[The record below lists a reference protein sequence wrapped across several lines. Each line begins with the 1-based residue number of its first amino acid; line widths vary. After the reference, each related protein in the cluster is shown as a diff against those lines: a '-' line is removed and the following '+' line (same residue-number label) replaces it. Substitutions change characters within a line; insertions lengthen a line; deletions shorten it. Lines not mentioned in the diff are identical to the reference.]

1 MSAYKS
7 GEVTATL
14 PVAVGAG
21 SLFSTIAAISFI
33 IIAAFFY

>member
-1 MSAYKS
+1 MTAYKEGS
-7 GEVTATL
+7 VTATL
-14 PVAVGAG
+14 ATTVGAG

>member
-1 MSAYKS
+1 MTAYKEDS
-7 GEVTATL
+7 VTAT
-14 PVAVGAG
+14 VAVVTGAG

>member
-1 MSAYKS
+1 MTAYKE
-7 GEVTATL
+7 GTVTATL
-14 PVAVGAG
+14 ATTVGAG

>member
-1 MSAYKS
+1 MTAYKE
-7 GEVTATL
+7 GTVTAS
-14 PVAVGAG
+14 VAVVVGAG

>member
-1 MSAYKS
+1 MSAYKEGS
-7 GEVTATL
+7 VTATV

>member
-1 MSAYKS
+1 MTAYKE
-7 GEVTATL
+7 GTVTATL
-14 PVAVGAG
+14 PVVSGAG